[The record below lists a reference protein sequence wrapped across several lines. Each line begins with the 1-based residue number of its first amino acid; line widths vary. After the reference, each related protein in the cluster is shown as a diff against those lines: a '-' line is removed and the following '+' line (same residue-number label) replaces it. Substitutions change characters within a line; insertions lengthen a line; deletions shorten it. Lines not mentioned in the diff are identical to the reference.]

1 MAIINSVFT
10 GKSRNS
16 IGNVTTQTYG
26 GRVIARE
33 KPVNVR
39 NPKTLSQQA
48 QRGKMAN
55 IVSAWRNHFVALKK
69 FFRTGA
75 AYQSAYNVFVALNIG
90 FASEPI
96 VNEDGQIC
104 NLPIGIYLA
113 SGQYPEHF
121 LTKSKLEEKIGV
133 TIKNEELASKIKA
146 GDILAII
153 SVVDGKIPLTEHVI
167 TETEASNLQSS
178 VANQTAAV
186 IEENYPDDTFK
197 IVWFSPTL
205 GQCSTAR
212 VDVDF

>member
-10 GKSRNS
+10 GKSRKS
-16 IGNVTTQTYG
+16 IGNVTTQSYG

-55 IVSAWRNHFVALKK
+55 IVSAWRNQFVALKK

-96 VNEDGQIC
+96 VNESGRISTIPQ
-104 NLPIGIYLA
+104 GFYLA

-121 LTKSKLEEKIGV
+121 LTASQSEGKIAV
-133 TIKNEELASKIKA
+133 TITNEELASKIKA

-153 SVVDGKIPLTEHVI
+153 VAPDDADEISLTEHVI
-167 TETEASNLQSS
+167 TETDASNLQAT

-186 IEENYPDDTFK
+186 IEEDAPVGTFK

-212 VDVDF
+212 V

>member
-55 IVSAWRNHFVALKK
+55 IVSAWRNQFVALKK

-96 VNEDGQIC
+96 ANEDGQIS

-153 SVVDGKIPLTEHVI
+153 SVVDGKISLTEHVI

>member
-10 GKSRNS
+10 GKSRKS
-16 IGNVTTQTYG
+16 IGNVTTQSYG

-55 IVSAWRNHFVALKK
+55 IVSAWRNQFVALKK

-96 VNEDGQIC
+96 VNEFGQIS

-133 TIKNEELASKIKA
+133 TITNEELASKIKA

-153 SVVDGKIPLTEHVI
+153 SVVDGQIPLTEHVI

-186 IEENYPDDTFK
+186 IEEDYPEDTFK

>member
-1 MAIINSVFT
+1 MAIINSVFV
-10 GKSRNS
+10 GKSRKS
-16 IGNVTTQTYG
+16 IGNVTTQSYG

-55 IVSAWRNHFVALKK
+55 IVSAWRNQFVALKK

-96 VNEDGQIC
+96 VNASGKISSIPQ
-104 NLPIGIYLA
+104 GFYLA
-113 SGQYPEHF
+113 SGMYPEHF
-121 LTKSKLEEKIGV
+121 ITATKSGEKIAV
-133 TIKNEELASKIKA
+133 TITNEELASKVKA

-153 SVVDGKIPLTEHVI
+153 VAPDEADELSLTEHVI
-167 TETEASNLQSS
+167 TETEASDLQST
-178 VANQTAAV
+178 VATQAAAI
-186 IEENYPDDTFK
+186 IEEDSPVGAFK
-197 IVWFSPTL
+197 VVWFSPTL
-205 GQCSTAR
+205 GQSTTAR
-212 VDVDF
+212 V

>member
-10 GKSRNS
+10 GKSRKS
-16 IGNVTTQTYG
+16 IGNVTTQSYG

-55 IVSAWRNHFVALKK
+55 IVSAWRNQFVKLKK

-96 VNEDGQIC
+96 VNEYGRISSI
-104 NLPIGIYLA
+104 PEGFYLA

-121 LTKSKLEEKIGV
+121 LTASNSENKIAV
-133 TIKNEELASKIKA
+133 TITNEELASRIKA

-153 SVVDGKIPLTEHVI
+153 VAPDDTDEISLTEHVL
-167 TETEASNLQSS
+167 TETDASNLQLT

-186 IEENYPDDTFK
+186 IEEDYPVGTFK

-212 VDVDF
+212 L